1 MPQFD
6 VEYYFAQIFWLIIIF
21 FAFYWILKKGI
32 LPKFE
37 RILEARSQKVEALF
51 SKAKD
56 LCKIFGSKELLY
68 VELDAVR
75 YVDGDS
81 FDGGEGVCRN
91 RGEWIGGMYVYVE
104 CLKLWP
110 GMERKRL

>member
-1 MPQFD
+1 MEVRESAELFD
-6 VEYYFAQIFWLIIIF
+6 TLGGECRPYMMICC
-21 FAFYWILKKGI
+21 
-32 LPKFE
+32 
-37 RILEARSQKVEALF
+37 LELELF
-51 SKAKD
+51 D